1 MKKIFSK
8 EFVIGIS
15 VIVALAILFFGID
28 YLKGIN
34 LFKPANFYEVNYDN
48 VAGLEVAAPVTI
60 DGYKVGQVREIEFNY
75 EHPGKIKVTLA
86 LDTKLHPRKGTTA
99 EIATSMLSGA
109 SIVLHLG
116 KGDVLPVGSEIP
128 PSSSP
133 DLMTTLTDEI
143 VPSATGVIK
152 HADSLILDLNALV
165 ADPALL
171 QSIHRLDG
179 ISANLLG
186 ASASINGT
194 LSKQT
199 PLLMRHVNSVASN
212 LDTITVDLGQF
223 SNKLSQLPLDKTVDN
238 VNELTARL
246 VEFSAQLNN
255 QKSTLGLLMNDP
267 ELYNRLCRIS
277 ADVDSLVVDIKKN
290 PKRYISIKLL

>member
-8 EFVIGIS
+8 EFAIGAS

-34 LFKPANFYEVNYDN
+34 LFKPANFYEVSYDN

-75 EHPGKIKVTLA
+75 DNPGKIKVLLA

-99 EIATSMLSGA
+99 RIETSMLSGA
-109 SIVLHLG
+109 SIVLTLG
-116 KGDVLPVGSEIP
+116 KGDLLPVGSELTATT
-128 PSSSP
+128 SS
-133 DLMTTLTDEI
+133 DLMATLKDEI
-143 VPSATGVIK
+143 VPSAVGVIN
-152 HADSLILDLNALV
+152 HVDSLILDINKV
-165 ADPALL
+165 VSDPYLL

-179 ISANLLG
+179 ISSNLLN
-186 ASASINGT
+186 ASGT
-194 LSKQT
+194 LSTTLNRQT
-199 PLLMRHVNSVASN
+199 PILFNHVNRVASN
-212 LDTITVDLGQF
+212 LDTITAGLGTF
-223 SNKLSQLPLDKTVDN
+223 TSTLNDLPLQESVARL
-238 VNELTARL
+238 NELTSNL
-246 VEFSAQLNN
+246 VAFSKQLND
-255 QKSTLGLLMNDP
+255 QKSSLGLLMHDP